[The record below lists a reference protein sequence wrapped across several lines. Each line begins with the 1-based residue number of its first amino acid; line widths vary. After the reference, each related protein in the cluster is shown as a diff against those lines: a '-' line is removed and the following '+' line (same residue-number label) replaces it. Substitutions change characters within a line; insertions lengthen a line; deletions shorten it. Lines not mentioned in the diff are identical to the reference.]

1 MAIYRQWLPKMSLAT
16 RHGWLCVSPMRNG
29 ERILCNSDK
38 SEMLNERS
46 RRTEGEKGYLA
57 PAAALNRFGRKQILI
72 SLASVGIREHYIRR
86 AGVGPP

>member
-1 MAIYRQWLPKMSLAT
+1 MVVCFADEEWGAHPVQL
-16 RHGWLCVSPMRNG
+16 
-29 ERILCNSDK
+29 DK
-38 SEMLNERS
+38 SEVLNERS